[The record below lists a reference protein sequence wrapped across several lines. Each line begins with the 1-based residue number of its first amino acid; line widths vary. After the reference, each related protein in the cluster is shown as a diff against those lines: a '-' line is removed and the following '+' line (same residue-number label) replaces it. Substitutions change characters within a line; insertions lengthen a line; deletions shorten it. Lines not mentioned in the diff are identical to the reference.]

1 MDRHNQNEEK
11 QHCILGHL
19 PTAFVEKGAAPG
31 NYTIRIQAVTPAG
44 SGAWSTQ
51 TSFDINEQTISAETS
66 NAVVIGVG
74 CAAAVIL
81 LLIAAFL
88 YVSHQRRYLICFV
101 YHLLLGLAF
110 KVWQFE
116 AGPMNLD
123 AFEYKLTG
131 FFNTQFHAKCAVLK
145 KFLRL

>member
-19 PTAFVEKGAAPG
+19 PTTFVEKGAAPG
-31 NYTIRIQAVTPAG
+31 NYTIRIQAITPAG

-51 TSFDINEQTISAETS
+51 TSFDINEQTITAETS

-88 YVSHQRRYLICFV
+88 YVSHQRRYMNFFI
-101 YHLLLGLAF
+101 YYLLLSLAIGL
-110 KVWQFE
+110 QHR
-116 AGPMNLD
+116 
-123 AFEYKLTG
+123 T
-131 FFNTQFHAKCAVLK
+131 T
-145 KFLRL
+145 